1 MRTLITIACVI
12 ASVSFDPVARA
23 AEHDS
28 GILRAVL
35 VDAHAQL
42 RTSPVPCLADHI
54 KAFGSPEISSV
65 RVSHLFRVRMPFS
78 ICPNKLGDRYFRIS
92 QAKIVRGYAFV
103 EFDYVCP
110 ICGQGTL
117 YTLRQ
122 IKGHWSVTHREQTW
136 AS

>member
-1 MRTLITIACVI
+1 MRTLVAIFFFI
-12 ASVSFDPVARA
+12 ASASFGTASRA
-23 AEHDS
+23 TDRDV

-35 VDAHAQL
+35 VDAHA
-42 RTSPVPCLADHI
+42 RSRASPVPCVADHL

-65 RVSHLFRVRMPFS
+65 RVTHLLGTLNPFS
-78 ICPNKLGDRYFRIS
+78 VCPNNLGERYFRIS
-92 QAKIVRGYAFV
+92 KAKIVRGYALV

-110 ICGQGTL
+110 ICGLGTL

-122 IKGHWSVTHREQTW
+122 IKRHWSVTHRARTW